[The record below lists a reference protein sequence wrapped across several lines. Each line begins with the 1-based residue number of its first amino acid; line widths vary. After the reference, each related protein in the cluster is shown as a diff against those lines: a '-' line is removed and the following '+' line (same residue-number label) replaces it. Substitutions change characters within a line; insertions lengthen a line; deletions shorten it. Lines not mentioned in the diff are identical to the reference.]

1 MTTDYKEKIG
11 ELVGIEVIE
20 KNGID
25 VEKLRKL
32 LLAGVGAE
40 FFTYYYYTILRMNCT
55 GRDGEGIKE
64 IVEDARI
71 EDRNHFEAMVPRL
84 YEIGG
89 ALPRDVR

>member
-11 ELVGIEVIE
+11 ELTGIEVIE

-40 FFTYYYYTILRMNCT
+40 FLHIITIQFSECIVLVEMVKALKKLSRML
-55 GRDGEGIKE
+55 E
-64 IVEDARI
+64 
-71 EDRNHFEAMVPRL
+71 
-84 YEIGG
+84 
-89 ALPRDVR
+89 

>member
-40 FFTYYYYTILRMNCT
+40 FFTYYYYTILRMF
-55 GRDGEGIKE
+55 
-64 IVEDARI
+64 
-71 EDRNHFEAMVPRL
+71 H
-84 YEIGG
+84 YS
-89 ALPRDVR
+89 